1 MGGSRLIAQDWVGP
15 DVEDED
21 VRAATNKRRHA
32 IFKAWFWVPR
42 HLIHRAQGMRAVEE
56 KKGSSELEKQA
67 PEHSPEV
74 SEPVPETPTEEDNHY
89 TSELRDDMSQ
99 AFSRDATEVVMSP
112 ITSAA
117 PTVVHC
123 DGATDRGDHQ
133 DSPLPKTVRFS
144 EQPSKTPSLQSH
156 QRKRRIKKAV
166 KEFMIQLCSP
176 PSMSIIVSFVISLI
190 NPIKALFIHVPGT
203 YMPDAPD
210 GQPPLAFIMDTC
222 TFVGAAS
229 VPLGLICLGSALA
242 RLKIPLTATAW
253 KAMPMGAI
261 GAFAVAKIIISP
273 ILGVAICQ
281 GLTHAGII
289 DKDDKVLRFV
299 CL

>member
-1 MGGSRLIAQDWVGP
+1 
-15 DVEDED
+15 
-21 VRAATNKRRHA
+21 
-32 IFKAWFWVPR
+32 
-42 HLIHRAQGMRAVEE
+42 
-56 KKGSSELEKQA
+56 
-67 PEHSPEV
+67 
-74 SEPVPETPTEEDNHY
+74 
-89 TSELRDDMSQ
+89 
-99 AFSRDATEVVMSP
+99 
-112 ITSAA
+112 
-117 PTVVHC
+117 
-123 DGATDRGDHQ
+123 
-133 DSPLPKTVRFS
+133 
-144 EQPSKTPSLQSH
+144 
-156 QRKRRIKKAV
+156 
-166 KEFMIQLCSP
+166 
-176 PSMSIIVSFVISLI
+176 MSIIVSFVISLI